1 MQDPTSSSQSTGREP
16 INSEPTH
23 TGPST
28 VNPTGQPAA
37 AEHPDPARNFSSISP
52 SAYALLLMK
61 GLTAIPYA
69 REAAALLNAARPL
82 QPDSDTGIDTS
93 RPAFWL
99 RLLHFENRY
108 WSIDQLMADLPVTNI
123 LEISSGFSFRGLA
136 LSRRQAVH
144 YIDTDLPDL
153 IATKQT
159 FVDALT
165 AADANAQTGAPA
177 DATHTSGLYELLA
190 LNVLDE
196 TAFNAIIDRF
206 PPGELL
212 ILNEGLLVY
221 LDQQEKEQLC
231 RIIHKIL
238 QRRGGYWITAD
249 IYVKHKFDRPAWQ
262 VNDRLTE
269 FFEKHKIEENKFA
282 DFDTATAFFTRMGFA
297 VDKEAVNYR
306 HELTGFSRLMATLPP
321 DALEKAGQTPP
332 PKIHA
337 TWRLRVANP

>member
-1 MQDPTSSSQSTGREP
+1 MHQ
-16 INSEPTH
+16 
-23 TGPST
+23 
-28 VNPTGQPAA
+28 
-37 AEHPDPARNFSSISP
+37 PDPARNFSSISP

-82 QPDSDTGIDTS
+82 KPDSDTGIDTS

-108 WSIDQLMADLPVTNI
+108 WSIDQLMAGLPITNI

-165 AADANAQTGAPA
+165 AAPDANAAA
-177 DATHTSGLYELLA
+177 DASTPGRYELLP

-206 PPGELL
+206 PPGEIL

-221 LDQQEKEQLC
+221 LDDQEKEQLC
-231 RIIHKIL
+231 RIIHRIL

-249 IYVKHKFDRPAWQ
+249 IYVKHKVDRPAWQ
-262 VNDRLTE
+262 VNDRLSE

-306 HELTGFSRLMATLPP
+306 HELTGFPRLMATLPP
-321 DALEKAGQTPP
+321 DALEKVGQVPP

-337 TWRLRVANP
+337 TWRLRVANS